1 MGFFEKIKQGLTRTR
16 ENIGHSFDQ
25 LFAGELD
32 DDFYDI
38 LEETLILSDM
48 GVDTALEVSGE
59 LRKRTKAEKIKTAA
73 EARECLKSILVEI
86 LTVGNG
92 ELNMENRPAVCLFIG
107 VNGVGKTTTIGKLAA
122 RMKGEGHKVLPLPPP
137 LTSWRSG
144 HSGRGWTL
152 CGRGREPTPPPWS
165 LTPAPPPRPGRVIW
179 CWWTQPGGFTIS
191 RI

>member
-122 RMKGEGHKVLPLPPP
+122 RMKGEGL
-137 LTSWRSG
+137 
-144 HSGRGWTL
+144 
-152 CGRGREPTPPPWS
+152 S
-165 LTPAPPPRPGRVIW
+165 LIH
-179 CWWTQPGGFTIS
+179 I
-191 RI
+191 